1 MSQSLRI
8 GMVCPYAWDV
18 PGGVRSH
25 VADLTAELRD
35 RGHFVDILAPLDD
48 DSPLAHEV
56 TNGGKPIAVRYN
68 GSIARLNFGL
78 RATRQARK
86 WIQEGHFD
94 LIHVHEPMAPGLSL
108 LSIWVADGPIVATWH
123 SSNPHSRILASV
135 NRLAQTAMEKVSG
148 RIAVSE
154 DARRTLVAH
163 VGGDAVLIPNGV
175 RVRTF
180 ADAGPLP
187 AMNTPGHSL
196 LFLGRLDESRKGLA
210 VLLEAM
216 PLIIAGDPKVH
227 LYVAGPGDIEEI
239 DGSLVADVRAHVTF
253 LGLVTDAE
261 KAQALHSADVYVAP
275 NTGAESFGIVLIE
288 AMAAGTAVL
297 AADLPAFAR
306 VLSDGRAGRL
316 FPNEDSVALAQA
328 ALALLAQ
335 PHERQ
340 QLVAAGSERVR
351 RFDWDV
357 VVDDV
362 LAVYDSV
369 TASGDQ
375 VTEDLRGQIIGRF
388 SNGLGQGGR

>member
-1 MSQSLRI
+1 
-8 GMVCPYAWDV
+8 MVCPYAWDV

-25 VADLTAELRD
+25 VADLSAELRL
-35 RGHFVDILAPLDD
+35 RGHYVDILAPLDD
-48 DSPLAHEV
+48 ESPVAYEV

-78 RATRQARK
+78 RATRQARR
-86 WIQEGHFD
+86 WIQEGNFD
-94 LIHVHEPMAPGLSL
+94 LIHVHEPVAPGLSL

-135 NRLAQTAMEKVSG
+135 NRLAQTAMEKISG

-175 RVRTF
+175 RLQSF
-180 ADAGPLP
+180 HAPGAHP
-187 AMNTPGHSL
+187 AFNTPGHSL

-210 VLLEAM
+210 VLLDAM
-216 PLIIAGDPKVH
+216 PVIIAGDPLAH
-227 LYVAGPGDIEEI
+227 LYVAGPGEI
-239 DGSLVADVRAHVTF
+239 DEIRDELAPEIRDHITF
-253 LGLVTDAE
+253 LGLVSEAE
-261 KAQALHSADVYVAP
+261 KAQALHTADVYIAP

-306 VLSDGRAGRL
+306 VLHDGKAGQL
-316 FPNEDSVALAQA
+316 FANENSAALADA
-328 ALALLAQ
+328 ALALLAD
-335 PHERQ
+335 PAERAR
-340 QLVAAGSERVR
+340 LVAAGSDRVR

-362 LAVYDSV
+362 LAVYESV
-369 TASGDQ
+369 TASGEQ
-375 VTEDLRGQIIGRF
+375 VTADLRGQIIGRF
-388 SNGLGQGGR
+388 GNSLGQGGR

>member
-1 MSQSLRI
+1 
-8 GMVCPYAWDV
+8 MVCPYAWDV

-25 VADLTAELRD
+25 VADLSAELRL
-35 RGHFVDILAPLDD
+35 RGHYVDILAPLDD
-48 DSPLAHEV
+48 ESPVAHEV

-78 RATRQARK
+78 RATRQARR
-86 WIQEGHFD
+86 WIQEGNFD
-94 LIHVHEPMAPGLSL
+94 LIHVHEPVAPGLSL

-135 NRLAQTAMEKVSG
+135 NRLAQTAMEKISG

-175 RVRTF
+175 RLQSFRSPG
-180 ADAGPLP
+180 AHP
-187 AMNTPGHSL
+187 AFNTPGHSL

-210 VLLEAM
+210 VLLDAM
-216 PLIIAGDPKVH
+216 PAIIAGDPLAH
-227 LYVAGPGDIEEI
+227 LYVAGPGEVDEI
-239 DGSLVADVRAHVTF
+239 RDELAPEIRDHITF
-253 LGLVTDAE
+253 LGLVSEAE
-261 KAQALHSADVYVAP
+261 KAQALHTADVYIAP

-306 VLSDGRAGRL
+306 VLHDGKAGHL
-316 FPNEDSVALAQA
+316 FANENSAALADA
-328 ALALLAQ
+328 ALALLAD
-335 PHERQ
+335 PTERAR
-340 QLVAAGSERVR
+340 LVAAGSDRVR

-362 LAVYDSV
+362 LAVYESV
-369 TASGDQ
+369 TASGEQ
-375 VTEDLRGQIIGRF
+375 VTADLRGQIIGRF
-388 SNGLGQGGR
+388 GNSLGQGGR

>member
-1 MSQSLRI
+1 MSSALRI

-25 VADLTAELRD
+25 VADLAAQLRE

-48 DSPLAHEV
+48 DSALADEV

-68 GSIARLNFGL
+68 GSVARLNFGL
-78 RATRQARK
+78 RATRQARR
-86 WIQEGHFD
+86 WIQNGNFD
-94 LIHVHEPMAPGLSL
+94 LIHVHEPVAPGLSL
-108 LSIWVADGPIVATWH
+108 LCIWVADGPIVATWH

-135 NRLAQTAMEKVSG
+135 NRLAQTAMEKISG

-175 RVRTF
+175 RVQAF
-180 ADAGPLP
+180 AHPGIHP
-187 AMNTPGHSL
+187 AMNNPGHSL
-196 LFLGRLDESRKGLA
+196 LFLGRLDEPRKGLS

-216 PLIIAGDPKVH
+216 PAIIAADPHVH
-227 LYVAGPGDIEEI
+227 LYVAGPGDLEDIQDDMAPEI
-239 DGSLVADVRAHVTF
+239 RDHVTL
-253 LGLVTDAE
+253 LGLVTDQE
-261 KAQALHSADVYVAP
+261 KAQALYSADVYVAP

-306 VLSDGRAGRL
+306 VLSNGRAGRL
-316 FPNEDSVALAQA
+316 FSNEDPQALADA
-328 ALALLAQ
+328 AVALLANPQ
-335 PHERQ
+335 ERER
-340 QLVAAGSERVR
+340 LVSAGSERVR
-351 RFDWDV
+351 RFDWGV

-362 LAVYDSV
+362 LAVYESV
-369 TASGDQ
+369 TASGER
-375 VTEDLRGQIIGRF
+375 VTEDLRGQIMGRF

>member
-1 MSQSLRI
+1 MRI

-25 VADLTAELRD
+25 VADLTAELRQ
-35 RGHFVDILAPLDD
+35 RGHFVDILAPLDE
-48 DSPLAHEV
+48 DSSVAHEV
-56 TNGGKPIAVRYN
+56 TNGGKPVAVRYN

-86 WIQEGHFD
+86 WIQEGNFD

-135 NRLAQTAMEKVSG
+135 NRLAQTAMEKVSA

-175 RVRTF
+175 RVQTF
-180 ADAGPLP
+180 VGAGTHP
-187 AMNTPGHSL
+187 AFTTPGHSL

-216 PLIIAGDPKVH
+216 PAIIAGDPEVH
-227 LYVAGPGDIEEI
+227 LYVAGPGDIGDFQEQL
-239 DGSLVADVRAHVTF
+239 SPVVREHITF
-253 LGLVTDAE
+253 LGLVTNEE
-261 KAQALHSADVYVAP
+261 KAQALHSADVYIAP

-297 AADLPAFAR
+297 AADLAAFAR
-306 VLSDGRAGRL
+306 VLNDGKAGQL
-316 FPNEDSVALAQA
+316 FANEDSSALAIA
-328 ALALLAQ
+328 ALRLLSDPQ
-335 PHERQ
+335 ERAR
-340 QLVAAGSERVR
+340 LVAAGTDRVR

-369 TASGDQ
+369 TASGER
-375 VTEDLRGQIIGRF
+375 VTEDLRGQIMGRF